1 MSLEDIMSTYS
12 RTDLIFEFG
21 QGSWLFTKD
30 GKKILDFNSGI
41 AVNALGHCHPH
52 LVDCLQSQIK
62 KLWHCSNLYR
72 IESQE
77 LLASRLVASSFADS
91 VFFCNSGAE
100 SVEAA
105 IKVARRYSQTQNKNK
120 KKYKIIVTTNAF
132 HGRTLAT
139 ISAGG
144 QEKHLEGFY
153 PVVDGFTRV
162 EFGNISQLKENI
174 DEETIAILV
183 EPIQGEG
190 GINKAADTYLR
201 EIREICNHRDLVLIF
216 DEVQCGM
223 GRSGRLFAHE
233 MYNVFPDIMCLAKA
247 LGGGFPVGACLATKK
262 VSQHMTPGTHGS
274 TFGGNPLAMTA
285 ANALL
290 DIILSEGFLDNVNK
304 SSRRLIDGLQRII
317 AKHQNVFLK
326 LKGQGLMLGIKCIV
340 PNSLIVDRLVEGG
353 LLSVVAG
360 DNVVRLLPPLNIS
373 YEEIDI
379 AINIIDE
386 VANRIEID
394 NVKK

>member
-1 MSLEDIMSTYS
+1 MSLENIMSTYS
-12 RTDLIFEFG
+12 RVDLIFESG
-21 QGSWLFTKD
+21 QGSWLLTKD

-52 LVDCLQSQIK
+52 LVSCLQSQIK

-72 IESQE
+72 IDSQE
-77 LLASRLVASSFADS
+77 LLARRLVASSFADS

-105 IKVARRYSQTQNKNK
+105 IKIARRHSQTQNQNKN
-120 KKYKIIVTTNAF
+120 KYKIIVTTNAF

-153 PVVDGFTRV
+153 PAVDGFKRV
-162 EFGNISQLKENI
+162 EFGNISQLTDNI

-190 GINKAADTYLR
+190 GINEATDTYLKD
-201 EIREICNHRDLVLIF
+201 IRTICNQRDLVLIF

-233 MYNVFPDIMCLAKA
+233 RYDVFPDVMCLAKG
-247 LGGGFPVGACLATKK
+247 LGGGFPIGACLATKK

-290 DIILSEGFLDNVNK
+290 DIILSEGFLDNVNE
-304 SSRRLIDGLQRII
+304 SSNRLINGLQKVI
-317 AKHQNVFLK
+317 AKHQDVFLK

-340 PNSLIVDRLVEGG
+340 PNSLIVDKLIEGG

-373 YEEIDI
+373 HEEIDI
-379 AINIIDE
+379 ALNIIDE
-386 VANRIEID
+386 VASRIETD
-394 NVKK
+394 NVRK

>member
-1 MSLEDIMSTYS
+1 MSLENIMNTYS
-12 RTDLIFEFG
+12 RTDLIFESG
-21 QGSWLFTKD
+21 HGSWLVTKD

-52 LVDCLQSQIK
+52 LVESLQSQIK

-91 VFFCNSGAE
+91 VFFCNSVAE

-105 IKVARRYSQTQNKNK
+105 IKVARKYSQTRNPNK

-153 PVVDGFTRV
+153 PAVGGFKRV
-162 EFGNISQLKENI
+162 EFGNISQIIENI
-174 DEETIAILV
+174 DEETIGILI

-190 GINKAADTYLR
+190 GINQADDTYLKD
-201 EIREICNHRDLVLIF
+201 IKEICNQRDLVLIF

-223 GRSGRLFAHE
+223 GRSGSLFAHE
-233 MYNVFPDIMCLAKA
+233 KYDVLPDIMCLAKG
-247 LGGGFPVGACLATKK
+247 LGGGFPIGACLATKK
-262 VSQHMTPGTHGS
+262 VSQYMTPGTHGS

-290 DIILSEGFLDNVNK
+290 DIILSKGFLTKVNE
-304 SSRRLIDGLQRII
+304 SSVKLMDGLQKII
-317 AKHQNVFLK
+317 VKYQSVFLK
-326 LKGQGLMLGIKCIV
+326 LKGQGLILGIKCRV
-340 PNSLIVDRLVEGG
+340 PNSLVVDRLVENG
-353 LLSVVAG
+353 LLTVVAG
-360 DNVVRLLPPLNIS
+360 DNVIRLLPPLNIS
-373 YEEIDI
+373 NEEIDI
-379 AINIIDE
+379 ALSIIE
-386 VANRIEID
+386 HVADSIETE
-394 NVKK
+394 NVRK